1 MPDTPEDFED
11 LPADQQLKMA
21 REKAR
26 KMLDGLIEAKRATEQ
41 RARAE
46 GHIGQPGYVTSR
58 HAMDQA
64 IASTR
69 RMLEA
74 LEGLIAEMGNNQP
87 PPQDREGEG

>member
-1 MPDTPEDFED
+1 MADEEPALPEGFDQ
-11 LPADQQLKMA
+11 LPASEQLQMA
-21 REKAR
+21 RDQAR
-26 KMLDGLIEAKRATEQ
+26 QMLKSLLDAQHRAEQ

-46 GHIGQPGYVTSR
+46 GSIGQPGYITGR

-74 LEGLIAEMGNNQP
+74 LEALLNDVQEHGLG
-87 PPQDREGEG
+87 PQ